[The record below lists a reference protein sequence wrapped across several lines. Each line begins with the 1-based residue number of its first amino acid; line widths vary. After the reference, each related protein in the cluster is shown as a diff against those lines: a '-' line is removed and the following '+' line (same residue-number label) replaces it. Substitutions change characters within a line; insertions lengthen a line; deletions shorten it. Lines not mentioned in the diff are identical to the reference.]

1 MKSREISDNFI
12 RRSGLWRFVF
22 SLSLSLYVTLYL
34 FWNEIRHLIWRLQQV
49 HMYVSSFFSVGTTAE
64 CIPTT
69 CSWEK
74 KKFAGGSR
82 DKGWKYVK
90 SSSNGSTA
98 GLPALKLYY
107 TSLAGCAGTSLF
119 SVGVCDLALCREDQI
134 TLFPCDMYIST
145 IFVIDTIPVHATDTY
160 ICMYGAVRRL
170 YLYDN
175 GINKYWM
182 RF

>member
-1 MKSREISDNFI
+1 MEVRI
-12 RRSGLWRFVF
+12 L
-22 SLSLSLYVTLYL
+22 SLSLSVCHFVPVLE
-34 FWNEIRHLIWRLQQV
+34 WNSPSNLAFTAGTHVRIFI
-49 HMYVSSFFSVGTTAE
+49 FFSGNDCWMYTYNMFLR
-64 CIPTT
+64 
-69 CSWEK
+69 K